1 MTFAFLYLIQTRLNR
16 LKIIAFTHKNIDLK
30 EIGRFHLEDTESKE
44 RLLQLRSCSGLSE
57 LMYLSTC
64 NRVEFLCVTEET
76 ITEIWLLS
84 FFQNFNPAWGT
95 TEISWA
101 ASHAA
106 VFEGDNAL
114 RHLFN
119 VASSLDSLV
128 VGEREIITQVR
139 TAYERCSSA
148 GLTGDLL
155 RLVIKKTI
163 EAAKEIYTETQ
174 IAQKPVSVVSLA
186 YRRLRELNVQLDAR
200 FLIIG
205 AGVTNNSMTRYLR
218 KHGFSNFVIFNR
230 TLLKGQK
237 LADDLR
243 ANAFPLDKLE
253 SYDKGFDV
261 IVTCTGSAEPIITK
275 SIYKTLCC
283 GDESRKIVIDLAV
296 PNDLDPAIPES
307 YDVNLIAV
315 NNLQEIARENLLE
328 REKELDACMEILDR
342 NIDEFNAILRERKVE
357 IAMSEVPKKVKEIRE
372 TALNSVFAKDLA
384 TLDTSSREILEKIIA
399 YMEKKYI
406 SVPMKMAKEILI
418 DENPKL

>member
-1 MTFAFLYLIQTRLNR
+1 LNR

-30 EIGRFHLEDTESKE
+30 EIGRFHLEDTESNE
-44 RLLQLRSCSGLSE
+44 RLLKLLSSSRLSE

-64 NRVEFLCVTEET
+64 NRVEFLCVTEEN
-76 ITEIWLLS
+76 ITENWLFS
-84 FFQNFNPAWGT
+84 FFQVFNPEWNT
-95 TEISWA
+95 TDISWA

-106 VFEGDNAL
+106 VFEGDAAL

-139 TAYERCSSA
+139 TAYEKCSAA
-148 GLTGDLL
+148 GYTGDLL

-218 KHGFSNFVIFNR
+218 KHGFSNFTIFNR
-230 TLLKGQK
+230 TLLNGQK
-237 LADDLR
+237 LADELR
-243 ANAFPLDKLE
+243 ANAFPLDKLD
-253 SYDKGFDV
+253 SYDNGFDV
-261 IVTCTGSAEPIITK
+261 IVTCTGSAEPVITK
-275 SIYKTLCC
+275 AIYKTLCG

-296 PNDLDPAIPES
+296 PNDLDPEIPES

-328 REKELDACMEILDR
+328 REKELDACTEILDR

-357 IAMSEVPKKVKEIRE
+357 IAMREVPRKVKEIRE

-384 TLDTSSREILEKIIA
+384 TLDSSSREILEKVIA

-418 DENPKL
+418 DESPKF